1 MTEFLQEEF
10 PVFTTTSRLTRAD
23 HWDHFLARWGIRRG
37 EHRVRPGLY
46 SVGSPSGSSPVLVT
60 SNYTLS
66 FDAVRSAL
74 KGIDAYI
81 LVLNT
86 LGINVWCAAGKG
98 TFGTEE
104 LTERIETSGLANYVD
119 HRTVTVPQLGASGIS
134 AHKVKQQS
142 GFKVD
147 YGPVRAEDIPS
158 YLEGNMT
165 PAMRLVRF
173 NIADRMILVPVE
185 LKGVAL
191 PALAVA
197 LVAYFTGGIFMS
209 LAVVCGVLTGT
220 ALFPLLLPYLPTK
233 DFSTKGFFLGDL
245 FAVGAI
251 FIGGVWGDASAPLW
265 IKITST
271 LGHLLIW
278 PALVGFL
285 GLNFTGSTPW
295 ASRTGVRREIYRYV
309 RIMAVAFIVGVIL
322 NLVSSLAG

>member
-1 MTEFLQEEF
+1 L
-10 PVFTTTSRLTRAD
+10 
-23 HWDHFLARWGIRRG
+23 DHFLARWGIRRG

-46 SVGSPSGSSPVLVT
+46 SVGIPSRNSPVLVT

-66 FDAVRSAL
+66 FDAVRSSL

-86 LGINVWCAAGKG
+86 FGINVWCAAGKG

-104 LTERIETSGLANYVD
+104 LVERIETSGLAHYID
-119 HRTVTVPQLGASGIS
+119 HRTIIVPQLGASGVA

-142 GFKVD
+142 GFKVE
-147 YGPVRAEDIPS
+147 YGPVRAVDIPQ
-158 YLEGNMT
+158 YLEGNIT

-173 NIADRMILVPVE
+173 NIADRMVLVPVE
-185 LKGVAL
+185 LKGVVL

-197 LVAYFTGGIFMS
+197 LLAYFTGGIFMS
-209 LAVVCGVLTGT
+209 LAVICGVFTGT
-220 ALFPLLLPYLPTK
+220 VLFPLLLPYLPTR
-233 DFSTKGFFLGDL
+233 DFSTKGFFLGGL
-245 FAVGAI
+245 FGAGAI
-251 FIGGVWGDASAPLW
+251 LIGGIWWDAAAALW

-271 LGHLLIW
+271 LSHMLIW

-309 RIMAVAFIVGVIL
+309 RIMAVAFVLGVIL